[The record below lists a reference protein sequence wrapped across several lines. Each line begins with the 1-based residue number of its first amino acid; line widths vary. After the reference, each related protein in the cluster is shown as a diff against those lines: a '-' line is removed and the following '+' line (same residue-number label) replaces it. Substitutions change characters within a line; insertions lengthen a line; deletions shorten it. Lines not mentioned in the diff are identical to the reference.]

1 MDGAKRFITMLDH
14 ILNAKRKKHLV
25 SGILLSASACFAV
38 LALTVMTLKVE
49 DVEEEIEEI
58 EEDDHEYQVY

>member
-1 MDGAKRFITMLDH
+1 MDGAKRFITVLDN

-25 SGILLSASACFAV
+25 SGILLSASVCFGV

-49 DVEEEIEEI
+49 EHDEIDE
-58 EEDDHEYQVY
+58 EEDDDEYQVY

>member
-14 ILNAKRKKHLV
+14 MLNAKRKKHLV
-25 SGILLSASACFAV
+25 SGILLSASVCFGV

-49 DVEEEIEEI
+49 DVEEEIEE
-58 EEDDHEYQVY
+58 DDDEYQVY

>member
-25 SGILLSASACFAV
+25 SGILLSASVCFGV
-38 LALTVMTLKVE
+38 LALTVMTLKI
-49 DVEEEIEEI
+49 D
-58 EEDDHEYQVY
+58 EDDDERRIEHEA

>member
-1 MDGAKRFITMLDH
+1 MTMDGAKRFITVLDN

-25 SGILLSASACFAV
+25 SGILLSASVCFGI

-49 DVEEEIEEI
+49 EYDEIDE
-58 EEDDHEYQVY
+58 EEDDDEYQVY